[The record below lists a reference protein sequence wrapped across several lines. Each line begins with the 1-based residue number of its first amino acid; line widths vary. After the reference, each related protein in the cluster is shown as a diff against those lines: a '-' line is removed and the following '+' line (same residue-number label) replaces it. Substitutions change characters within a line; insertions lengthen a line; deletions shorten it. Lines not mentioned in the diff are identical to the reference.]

1 MIYDLKKISKNEIDQ
16 KISFLSYDYVIIGTG
31 PSGTVL
37 LNQLKKKKKKV
48 LVLER
53 GNFKDKQYESVLSN
67 QLKIKKNSRTFT
79 VGGTSED
86 WSNIYSKFE
95 NFELKEKKK
104 NSNKN
109 LWPLSYAELLSYYNK
124 INKKFFLKLTNIRNN
139 QINSKFITRLFYAPK
154 QPVNFSKFYQDINFD
169 IIINCSVDLMDEKND
184 LVNLRLSNKFSTFK
198 TSVKKTII
206 CAGGLESVRLI
217 MKSINNGMLK
227 SLKNKR
233 YLGKFFMDHPK
244 INLGYIKFPK
254 EILLDK
260 IALKVKKSHISY
272 YGISLNKIE
281 QSNENNLNTYVRFVK
296 VNSRLNILIDLLC
309 KNFSKTIKKYIN
321 NFKTNSNKYL
331 IRAFMEMEPRYDN
344 SIALNKK
351 NKIVLKFDIGKK
363 EIETLNNLTKK
374 IYNHFSLNKD
384 KEMIK
389 IFNKKNLI
397 LTDASHHMGGLI
409 FPRLVNKNL
418 KLNGLKNIYCCSSA
432 IFPTSGSVNP
442 TYTICAL
449 ALRLGYF
456 LTKNK

>member
-1 MIYDLKKISKNEIDQ
+1 MIYDLNKISKNEIDQ

-37 LNQLKKKKKKV
+37 LSHLRKKKKKI

-53 GNFKDKQYESVLSN
+53 GNFKEKQYESVLSN
-67 QLKIKKNSRTFT
+67 QLKIKKNSRTFA

-95 NFELKEKKK
+95 NFELKK

-109 LWPLSYAELLSYYNK
+109 LWPLSYPELLSYYDK
-124 INKKFFLKLTNIRNN
+124 INKKFFSKLANIRNN

-154 QPVNFSKFYQDINFD
+154 QPLNFSKFYQDINFD
-169 IIINCSVDLMDEKND
+169 IIINCSVDLIDEKND
-184 LVNLRLSNKFSTFK
+184 LVNIRLSNKFSTFN

-217 MKSINNGMLK
+217 MKSIKNGMLK
-227 SLKNKR
+227 SLKNKK
-233 YLGKFFMDHPK
+233 YLGRFFMDHPK

-254 EILLDK
+254 EILLSK
-260 IALKVKKSHISY
+260 IALKVKKNHISY
-272 YGISLNKIE
+272 YGVSLNKIE
-281 QSNENNLNTYVRFVK
+281 QNNKNNLNTYARFVK

-321 NFKTNSNKYL
+321 NFKTNSSKYL
-331 IRAFMEMEPRYDN
+331 IRAFLEMEPRYDN
-344 SIALNKK
+344 SIELNKK
-351 NKIVLKFDIGKK
+351 NQIVLKFDIGKK
-363 EIETLNNLTKK
+363 EIETLNSLNKK
-374 IYNHFSLNKD
+374 IYNYFSLDKNK
-384 KEMIK
+384 EIIK

-409 FPRLVNKNL
+409 YPKLVNKNL